1 MLWEFQETFSNE
13 VMGRMMNN
21 ERRGTMNDDDL
32 LPPLSVVRRVVG
44 KNPGQSS
51 NGPNKF
57 IMCFESS

>member
-44 KNPGQSS
+44 KNRA
-51 NGPNKF
+51 
-57 IMCFESS
+57 IFEWA